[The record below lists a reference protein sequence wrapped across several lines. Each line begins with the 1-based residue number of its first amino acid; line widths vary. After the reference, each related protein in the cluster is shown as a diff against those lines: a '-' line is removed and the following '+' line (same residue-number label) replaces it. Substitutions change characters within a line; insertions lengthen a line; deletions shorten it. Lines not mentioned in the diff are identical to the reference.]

1 MAIQFFKDLP
11 LDFTPHPVSGD
22 VRPIVNEAAVKR
34 AISNLVLTKRGSKP
48 FRPDYGTRIYD
59 FLFSSQDVF
68 TENEIKVHL
77 KEVIEK
83 FEPRVSITNIDV
95 KFEDF
100 GIKVQIDLI
109 ILNVNQLVQ
118 IPLSI
123 SRTA

>member
-1 MAIQFFKDLP
+1 MAIEFFKDLP

-22 VRPIVNEAAVKR
+22 VRPIVNETAVKR

-59 FLFSSQDVF
+59 FLFDSQDVF
-68 TENEIKVHL
+68 VENEIKVHL

-100 GIKVQIDLI
+100 GIKIQIDLI

-118 IPLSI
+118 IPLTI